1 MVTSKQ
7 PATLLSKA
15 HGAKGKHEDPALRTW
30 SAADVLGPSYAAAC
44 AWQPRW
50 VQGKIQNKSQ
60 EWTFVI
66 VLEEGEGRAVSQTG
80 WNAKDGVFHVVLKT
94 IVLGSHWKQELKL

>member
-15 HGAKGKHEDPALRTW
+15 HGAKGKHKDPAHRTW

-50 VQGKIQNKSQ
+50 AQGKIQNKSQ

-66 VLEEGEGRAVSQTG
+66 VLEEGG
-80 WNAKDGVFHVVLKT
+80 VVLFHRQ
-94 IVLGSHWKQELKL
+94 VGMLKMVSFV